1 MVRPN
6 EPVMPPKCTTK
17 VRLGIYYSQ
26 IRTVTLLYLKVSMIL
41 WDIRLVTVILQDI
54 RTADL
59 ASDWLIANLGT
70 W

>member
-6 EPVMPPKCTTK
+6 EPAMPLKCTKK

-26 IRTVTLLYLKVSMIL
+26 IRTATLLYLKVSMIL
-41 WDIRLVTVILQDI
+41 WDIRLVTVISQDI

-59 ASDWLIANLGT
+59 ASDCLIANLGT

>member
-6 EPVMPPKCTTK
+6 EPAMPLKCTKK
-17 VRLGIYYSQ
+17 VQLGIYYSQ